1 MRALHAAKGTFTAD
15 AASPSQT
22 VGGLGFAPRA
32 VIAWWTRQEREGVG
46 SGNRGGLAFWAAGA
60 GTAAVAW
67 VSEDGATPTR
77 TSRLADSAAFLG
89 LEHASDQEPTRAQ
102 IASIDQD
109 GFTLSWE
116 TPPEAAWIVHY
127 LALGGHALTGARV
140 GWLTPNVSLEAARRD
155 VLLFTPAPPESQT
168 PTPHLSIGIGA
179 AFGRRQAAVG
189 FFSRNGTDA
198 GEVAGVQR
206 DDAAIVVVDDTTGP
220 ASLGRTVRRGRRDV
234 ALRWSPTEP
243 QAQRVAYLALEGV
256 RCKVG
261 VDVSPSA
268 PATKSTHGIGFRPD
282 ALLFFSWGL
291 HAKRETTDI
300 GRLCIGGATS
310 PAAAGC
316 AGWDDRDV
324 DARPSTTHVCSSTTD
339 VLIVTNTQTG
349 GIHAAAALGSIDRD
363 GFTLDWTSS
372 DGLQR
377 EFAYVALAARDR
389 GRVRRL
395 LPDV

>member
-15 AASPSQT
+15 AATPSQP
-22 VGGLGFAPRA
+22 VDGLGFAPRA
-32 VIAWWTRQEREGVG
+32 VIAWWTRQEREGVA
-46 SGNRGGLAFWAAGA
+46 SGNRGGLAFWAAGT

-67 VSEDGATPTR
+67 ASDDGASPTR
-77 TSRLADSAAFLG
+77 TTRLADSAAFLG
-89 LEHASDQEPTRAQ
+89 LEHASVQEPAKAR
-102 IASIDQD
+102 IASFDQD
-109 GFTLSWE
+109 GFTLSWD
-116 TPPEAAWIVHY
+116 TRPEATWIVHY
-127 LALGGHALTGARV
+127 LALGGPAVTGARV

-155 VLLFTPAPPESQT
+155 LVLFTPAPPELRAPSS
-168 PTPHLSIGIGA
+168 PLSIGIGA
-179 AFGRRQAAVG
+179 AAGRRQAAAG
-189 FFSRNGTDA
+189 YLSRNGTDA
-198 GEVAGVQR
+198 GEVAGAQR
-206 DDAAIVVVDDTTGP
+206 DDAAIVVVRDTTAP
-220 ASLGRTVRRGRRDV
+220 ATVGRTVRRGLRDV
-234 ALRWSPTEP
+234 ALRWSSAGPE
-243 QAQRVAYLALEGV
+243 AERVAYLALEGV

-261 VDVSPSA
+261 VEVSPPS
-268 PATKSTHGIGFRPD
+268 PATKATDGIGFRPD

-324 DARPSTTHVCSSTTD
+324 DARPSTTHVCSSTSD

-349 GIHAAAALGSIDRD
+349 GIHAAAALASIDRD

-389 GRVRRL
+389 SGLGRL
-395 LPDV
+395 LPRV